1 MNRAHL
7 FEFNDMPWLPTPV
20 RKTLME
26 QLHHMAVQLRLYDA
40 GFDAISQ
47 VLDRAGT
54 RTIQALCAGDGG
66 LMLALSRHLKRDDLN
81 IVLSDKFPSL
91 ESFREKEQESGGRL
105 THEPASVDVLN
116 VPEHLTG
123 LRLIVNAVHH
133 FEAPMVRGILADA
146 VAKRQPIVFM
156 EPVQRDLLSIL
167 RFSAAAP
174 LLSVYFSVGGIRPLS
189 LRRTL
194 LGAVAPVGSLC
205 FFFDGIVSHLRAY
218 HPEEWEALIREVD
231 GHESYTWETR
241 YLPGFLGSRLTFLS
255 GLPREQA
262 VEARA

>member
-1 MNRAHL
+1 LNRAHL
-7 FEFNDMPWLPTPV
+7 FEFNDMPWLPLPV

-26 QLHHMAVQLRLYDA
+26 QLQHMAVQLRLYDA

-66 LMLALSRHLKRDDLN
+66 LMLALSRHLKRDDLR

-91 ESFREKEQESGGRL
+91 DSFREREQESGGRL
-105 THEPASVDVLN
+105 SYESESVDVLD
-116 VPEHLTG
+116 VPEHMAG

-133 FEAPMVRGILADA
+133 FEAPMVRAILADA

-174 LLSVYFSVGGIRPLS
+174 LLSLYFSVGGIRPLN

-218 HPEEWEALIREVD
+218 RTEEWEALIREVD

-241 YLPGFLGSRLTFLS
+241 YLPGFMGSRLTFLA
-255 GLPREQA
+255 GLPQQPSEEKRP
-262 VEARA
+262 